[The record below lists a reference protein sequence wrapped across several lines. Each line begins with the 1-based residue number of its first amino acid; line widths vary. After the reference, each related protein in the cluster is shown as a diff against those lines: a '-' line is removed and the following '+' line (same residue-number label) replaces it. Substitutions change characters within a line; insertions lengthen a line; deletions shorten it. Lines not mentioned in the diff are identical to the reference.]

1 MEDRWSCWGAGAE
14 VQKHVSRR
22 INELAI
28 EILNILRHNR
38 LKEALQPD
46 QNFFHALLIAFR

>member
-1 MEDRWSCWGAGAE
+1 MEDCWSRWGAGAE
-14 VQKHVSRR
+14 AQKHVSRR

-28 EILNILRHNR
+28 EVLNILRHNR
-38 LKEALQPD
+38 SKEALQPD